1 MLHVNWYCTNFGW
14 LFFNILFIVQP
25 PPTPTPYCVHISHR
39 NRTRLYVHYT
49 LNSSLKCHWNSGKKQ
64 TIIVIKTLTI
74 HTYCFELIQ
83 LSNVCE
89 NGNTLLKT
97 SNNKR
102 YLYRHIYR
110 GLQVRATPGQRQWS
124 FANWLIAT
132 LSLIAASLNSS
143 KHYHSPSKFDT
154 WHSNSLYSNASS
166 RLNDSHCVFV
176 SHGICY
182 NEAEV
187 DLCFCWGVEL
197 FGGCIR
203 VFFVFGC
210 QAWEDMRSDCW
221 YFRQGNKGTVF
232 MQEESDWYIYI

>member
-1 MLHVNWYCTNFGW
+1 MFWTHTIIKCVRKREHTIKNKQQQT
-14 LFFNILFIVQP
+14 LFI
-25 PPTPTPYCVHISHR
+25 
-39 NRTRLYVHYT
+39 
-49 LNSSLKCHWNSGKKQ
+49 Q
-64 TIIVIKTLTI
+64 T
-74 HTYCFELIQ
+74 Y
-83 LSNVCE
+83 
-89 NGNTLLKT
+89 
-97 SNNKR
+97 
-102 YLYRHIYR
+102 IYR

-132 LSLIAASLNSS
+132 LSLIATSLNLS
-143 KHYHSPSKFDT
+143 KHYHSPRRLDT

-166 RLNDSHCVFV
+166 RLNDSHCGFV

-210 QAWEDMRSDCW
+210 QAWEDMRSDCS

-232 MQEESDWYIYI
+232 MQEESDWYIYIYKHSTHTNYRTFNRTWAKISPRVQGRNAKFHTRQLECGI

>member
-1 MLHVNWYCTNFGW
+1 MC
-14 LFFNILFIVQP
+14 
-25 PPTPTPYCVHISHR
+25 
-39 NRTRLYVHYT
+39 
-49 LNSSLKCHWNSGKKQ
+49 K
-64 TIIVIKTLTI
+64 
-74 HTYCFELIQ
+74 
-83 LSNVCE
+83 
-89 NGNTLLKT
+89 NGNTPIKAN
-97 SNNKR
+97 NNKR

-143 KHYHSPSKFDT
+143 KHYHSPSRLDT

-210 QAWEDMRSDCW
+210 QAWEDMRSDCS

-232 MQEESDWYIYI
+232 MQEESDWYVYI